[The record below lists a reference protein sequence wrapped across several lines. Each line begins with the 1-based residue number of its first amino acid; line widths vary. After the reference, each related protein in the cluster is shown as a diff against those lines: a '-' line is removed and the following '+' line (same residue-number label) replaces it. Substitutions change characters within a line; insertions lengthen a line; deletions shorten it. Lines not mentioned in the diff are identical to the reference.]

1 MYPEN
6 EAGHFL
12 RTIKEK
18 HSETAALTTNSLHSA
33 KNQHVLICCGERKTC
48 FIDGAR
54 FVLGFFLFVCY
65 FPSTPPAF
73 FFSQQLARPAQP
85 CVTFSK
91 LVFATAGARDSPA
104 EEHLEPAV
112 RIGQR

>member
-18 HSETAALTTNSLHSA
+18 HSETAAQTTNGLHSA

-54 FVLGFFLFVCY
+54 FVLGFFFVCLL
-65 FPSTPPAF
+65 FSFDSAGF
-73 FFSQQLARPAQP
+73 FFLNSWHSLLNRA
-85 CVTFSK
+85 
-91 LVFATAGARDSPA
+91 
-104 EEHLEPAV
+104 
-112 RIGQR
+112 